1 MVQDQ
6 LRVANGWVRCGRCS
20 ELFRALETRLVD
32 ERDAALPQGTGA
44 KVPSATI
51 RGAEQLS
58 RPHAAVRPAG
68 LPEVDG
74 LPDAA
79 VWSTPRF
86 EAPGSPAQAT
96 RPVDAV
102 AAWPDPEPAQAP
114 KKEPALGAATASM
127 PALDSDDLAR
137 GRRLFTEA
145 SLLPRAHP
153 VAPRRRPSS
162 AAQRWVWGSV
172 AAGAAVALSLQALV
186 AWHDQVAQAAPVLR
200 PVVEVVCVMAD
211 CRVDPLRQ
219 LQALS
224 VESSELV
231 QLGGTVYQIT
241 IVLRSRA
248 ERELS
253 PPAIDLKLTNA
264 REEVVVRRVLR
275 MSDFG
280 LRGRSLAP
288 RQELTL
294 QAALN
299 TGARD
304 IVGYNIELFYP

>member
-1 MVQDQ
+1 
-6 LRVANGWVRCGRCS
+6 
-20 ELFRALETRLVD
+20 
-32 ERDAALPQGTGA
+32 
-44 KVPSATI
+44 
-51 RGAEQLS
+51 
-58 RPHAAVRPAG
+58 
-68 LPEVDG
+68 
-74 LPDAA
+74 
-79 VWSTPRF
+79 
-86 EAPGSPAQAT
+86 
-96 RPVDAV
+96 
-102 AAWPDPEPAQAP
+102 
-114 KKEPALGAATASM
+114 M

-137 GRRLFTEA
+137 GRRLFTEGTAPPA
-145 SLLPRAHP
+145 SRIRAGTRGHQ
-153 VAPRRRPSS
+153 PSS
-162 AAQRWVWGSV
+162 PMQRWVWGSV
-172 AAGAAVALSLQALV
+172 AVGAAAVLSLQALV
-186 AWHDQVAQAAPVLR
+186 AWHDQVAQAAPWLR
-200 PVVEVVCVMAD
+200 PVVEVACVMAD
-211 CRVDPLRQ
+211 CRVDAPRQ

-275 MSDFG
+275 LSDFG
-280 LRGRSLAP
+280 LRSRSLAP

>member
-1 MVQDQ
+1 
-6 LRVANGWVRCGRCS
+6 
-20 ELFRALETRLVD
+20 
-32 ERDAALPQGTGA
+32 
-44 KVPSATI
+44 
-51 RGAEQLS
+51 
-58 RPHAAVRPAG
+58 
-68 LPEVDG
+68 
-74 LPDAA
+74 
-79 VWSTPRF
+79 
-86 EAPGSPAQAT
+86 
-96 RPVDAV
+96 
-102 AAWPDPEPAQAP
+102 
-114 KKEPALGAATASM
+114 M
-127 PALDSDDLAR
+127 PALDSDDLAF
-137 GRRLFTEA
+137 GRRRFNETA
-145 SLLPRAHP
+145 PPVPRA
-153 VAPRRRPSS
+153 RPGASGPPLPGV
-162 AAQRWVWGSV
+162 AQRWVWGSV
-172 AAGAAVALSLQALV
+172 AAAAATVLSLQALV
-186 AWHDQVAQAAPVLR
+186 AWHDQVAQAVPWMR
-200 PVVEVVCVMAD
+200 PVVEVACVMAD
-211 CRVDPLRQ
+211 CRVDALRQ
-219 LQALS
+219 LQSLS

-275 MSDFG
+275 LGDFG